1 MFIANCP
8 IILASA
14 SPRRQEF
21 LSLLGLP
28 HQTIPAAIDETP
40 EAGEAPVAFARR
52 MAAAKAEQVA
62 TTHPEA
68 CVIGA
73 DTVVALDQTIFGK
86 PRDRREALST
96 LQALQGQTHQVITGF
111 AVILRHRNI
120 KEAEAA
126 TSLVTFD
133 TFAVEV
139 LQAYVDSGEPMDKA
153 GAYGIQGKG
162 SFLIR
167 SITGSCSNVVGLPVN
182 AVVQV
187 LLNHGL
193 IQPYSPPHSIPK
205 QHPNTE

>member
-14 SPRRQEF
+14 SPRRQRF
-21 LSLLGLP
+21 LSQLGLS
-28 HQTIPAAIDETP
+28 HLTVPAEIDETP
-40 EAGEAPVAFARR
+40 EAGEAPAVFARR

-62 TTHPEA
+62 TAHPEA

-73 DTVVALDQTIFGK
+73 DTVVALGPTIFGK
-86 PRDRREALST
+86 PRSRTEALTT
-96 LQALQGQTHQVITGF
+96 LQALQGHTHQVITGF
-111 AVILRHRNI
+111 AVILRHRGI
-120 KEAEAA
+120 MEADAI

-187 LLNHGL
+187 LLNQDL
-193 IQPYSPPHSIPK
+193 IRPYSQPHPRATS
-205 QHPNTE
+205 

>member
-21 LSLLGLP
+21 LSLLGLS
-28 HQTIPAAIDETP
+28 HLTVPAEIDETP
-40 EAGEAPVAFARR
+40 KACEAPAAFARR

-62 TTHPEA
+62 TAHPEA

-86 PRDRREALST
+86 PRSHKEALTT
-96 LQALQGQTHQVITGF
+96 LQALQGHTHQVITGF
-111 AVILRHRNI
+111 AVLLQQRGI
-120 KEAEAA
+120 KEAVAV

-139 LQAYVDSGEPMDKA
+139 LRAYVDSGEPMDKA

-162 SFLIR
+162 SFLVR
-167 SITGSCSNVVGLPVN
+167 SISGSCSNVIGLPVN

-187 LLNHGL
+187 LLNHDL
-193 IQPYSPPHSIPK
+193 IRPYSPPRPGAAS
-205 QHPNTE
+205 